1 MKFYFIILLLLSGL
15 FFFGCS
21 NCDVTKNGNNLEKQT
36 KSIRVVATEKF
47 GRDYKIFNNKSATFA
62 ICLNEKNR
70 LKAAEINRIS
80 YFIFDIKNSEII
92 FEDSLSN
99 SNVGWENDN
108 LVTVTR
114 IPGMIKKNDE
124 SINRNKIYS
133 FDVLSRK

>member
-1 MKFYFIILLLLSGL
+1 M
-15 FFFGCS
+15 
-21 NCDVTKNGNNLEKQT
+21 EKQT

-47 GRDYKIFNNKSATFA
+47 GRDYKIFNNKSTTFA

-70 LKAAEINRIS
+70 LKAAEVNRIS

-133 FDVLSRK
+133 FDVLSRKKLFN